1 VNDSRGT
8 IDKEGSIR
16 GISSG
21 IGSNPRVN
29 QRNDTPSR
37 GVGGGEVNGVRRE
50 DVLKCGEVVVGRCSN
65 ILNTDNVVSFQ
76 QGLEVR
82 YDL

>member
-1 VNDSRGT
+1 MNDSRET

-16 GISSG
+16 GFSSV
-21 IGSNPRVN
+21 IGGNPRVN

-37 GVGGGEVNGVRRE
+37 GVGGGEVNSVRRE
-50 DVLKCGEVVVGRCSN
+50 DVLKCSEVVVGRCTN